1 MENILVNGK
10 IIKGKEKEYFILIM
24 EINMK
29 ENGKMI
35 KEKDVEKN
43 HLIM

>member
-1 MENILVNGK
+1 
-10 IIKGKEKEYFILIM
+10 M

-35 KEKDVEKN
+35 KMMEWEFIITIMEINMKD
-43 HLIM
+43 IG

>member
-1 MENILVNGK
+1 MENMKENLR
-10 IIKGKEKEYFILIM
+10 IIKKKVMEYFILIM